1 MLRNLLKSKIHRA
14 RVTGANLEYTGSLT
28 LARPLAEAADIC
40 AHEFVHITN
49 LQNGVHW
56 VTYVI
61 IDPDQDDTVLLNGP
75 AARHFF
81 PGDEVIVL
89 AYGLYDPEEAKL
101 ARPRLVFVD
110 RTNRIT
116 RIQEAE
122 PPFQAF
128 P

>member
-14 RVTGANLEYTGSLT
+14 RVTGANLEYAGSLT
-28 LARPLAEAADIC
+28 LARPLAVAADIWP
-40 AHEFVHITN
+40 HEFVHITN

-61 IDPDQDDTVLLNGP
+61 IDPDREDTVLLNGP

-81 PGDEVIVL
+81 PGDEIIIL
-89 AYGLYDPEEAKL
+89 AYGLYAPDEAKQ
-101 ARPRLVFVD
+101 ARSRLVFVGAA
-110 RTNRIT
+110 NRIT
-116 RIQEAE
+116 RVDEAE
-122 PPFQAF
+122 PPLQVF